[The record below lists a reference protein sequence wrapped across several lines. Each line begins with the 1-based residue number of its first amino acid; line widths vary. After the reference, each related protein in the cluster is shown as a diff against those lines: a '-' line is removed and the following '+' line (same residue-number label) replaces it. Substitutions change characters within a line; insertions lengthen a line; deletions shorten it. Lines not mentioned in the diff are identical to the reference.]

1 MQTLRR
7 KWTETANNWNFSKFK
22 GNYSFKNC
30 TIETITKLDLD
41 IILIKLFTNFFFS
54 MWDLCEEN
62 KRKVLLD
69 RHTDRPTDRKTDSSK
84 EIVTWLYA
92 LHSSKGYDKLCKVQ
106 SKYLFAKLK
115 FITIGD
121 GFVIFI
127 KMKKIW

>member
-7 KWTETANNWNFSKFK
+7 KWTDTANNWNFSKFK

-30 TIETITKLDLD
+30 TIETITELDLD
-41 IILIKLFTNFFFS
+41 IILIKLFTNFFS
-54 MWDLCEEN
+54 VCVTSAKKIN
-62 KRKVLLD
+62 GKCCK
-69 RHTDRPTDRKTDSSK
+69 TDRPTDRKTDSSK

-115 FITIGD
+115 LFTIGD